1 MASRSGPADNE
12 HPWAARTCED
22 LLNEVVDPVARK
34 YLKVS
39 AHSDLAT
46 EPHLTSGLYG
56 LRKLVMSIPG
66 YGALYSIAGGMEELP
81 HNALHSVEWSGEPL
95 RRSMASHTAAYDRPG
110 HYLRISL
117 LFDRPF
123 WRSRVTGSWF
133 MLDAFGGCCV
143 YDEGARFD
151 TGEYGVLGWL
161 LAGAD
166 ALSQSNAEDE
176 TLIGRAIESLP
187 VDLAE
192 EAKARLLEGRVHRWL
207 GAVSGQREASPCAAR
222 VSPTNPTQPDIPHC
236 SSWATTCTSPR

>member
-1 MASRSGPADNE
+1 MAPADNG

-81 HNALHSVEWSGEPL
+81 RRLAERLAHTTISLNAQVSRVTAGSQGGFTLCVRRGRRLTEEHADAVVLSLPHNALHSVEWSGEPL
-95 RRSMASHTAAYDRPG
+95 RRAMASHIAAYDRPG

-143 YDEGARFD
+143 YDEGARFESGD
-151 TGEYGVLGWL
+151 YGVLGWP
-161 LAGAD
+161 
-166 ALSQSNAEDE
+166 S
-176 TLIGRAIESLP
+176 
-187 VDLAE
+187 
-192 EAKARLLEGRVHRWL
+192 
-207 GAVSGQREASPCAAR
+207 
-222 VSPTNPTQPDIPHC
+222 
-236 SSWATTCTSPR
+236 TSPR